1 MLVKLFAFVLA
12 FGIGAEKAYPIE
24 SFFIQQE
31 VDTLKVVQLLDEA
44 DIFIKNSQYAEAR
57 KKIDQAGEW
66 AEELD
71 FSKGKQLTALRMAEV
86 YLSVQFFDSARVVL
100 ENALEDFPE
109 SDYKIQL
116 YNLLATAYRYM
127 NELDKAIETYQM
139 VLELAEENGR
149 YRMIAAIHQNM
160 GVAYINMGKK
170 AEGLNSF
177 LFSIEYAEQEKDT
190 AFLAVAYNNLG
201 DTYNNFG
208 DYEQAEFY
216 LQKSYELA
224 VINNLRSDLL
234 RVTINLA
241 NLKGN
246 LEEFDDALQLYQQ
259 ALDLSKEV
267 RPNTPPFRILYNLG
281 NLYLKMESPDEA
293 ILYLEES
300 LDYCIQLNIPPGIYY
315 NYGGLGDAANQKGQL
330 TEAIRRHKQALE
342 VAMQMGSL
350 PFIQETRLKL
360 YELNKEVGNFE
371 SALIQFEEYE
381 AISDSMLDLEQE
393 RSFAE
398 LENRLELNRQT
409 EINALL
415 EEKQLQQ
422 EKKLQFQLWLIITAA
437 FVIILILYI
446 LYTINQ
452 ASKEKTKAYNQ
463 LAEQREEL
471 EKLNQEMNKLFAIIA
486 HDLRA
491 PLASMHGILFLLKN
505 GDLSKDEIVAYTD
518 EIEGNV
524 QKNIDVMEDLLSW
537 AKRQMTGITFVKE
550 ELNIH
555 ELVNE
560 VIGKQESRYK
570 GKNISVTNKVNKSLS
585 IQTDENALKLILRNL
600 LSNSIKFTDHGG
612 SINFSSSDKE
622 DEIQLCVI
630 DTGIGM
636 SEDLQERVFSNRSI
650 SFSLEGTK
658 GEKGT
663 GFGLSLIKEFVDKLG
678 GSITIESEEGKGT
691 KFCIDL
697 PKE

>member
-1 MLVKLFAFVLA
+1 MLATLLAFVLA
-12 FGIGAEKAYPIE
+12 LGVGVEKAHPIGADI
-24 SFFIQQE
+24 IQQE
-31 VDTLKVVQLLDEA
+31 VDTLRVVQLLDEA
-44 DIFIKNSQYAEAR
+44 NNDINSSRFTEAR
-57 KKIDQAGEW
+57 KKINQAGEW
-66 AEELD
+66 SEELD
-71 FSKGKQLTALRMAEV
+71 FSKGKELTALRLAEV
-86 YLSVQFFDSARVVL
+86 YLNVQFFDSARVVL
-100 ENALEDFPE
+100 EHALEDFPE
-109 SDYKIQL
+109 TSYKIQMF
-116 YNLLATAYRYM
+116 NLLATAYRYM
-127 NELDKAIETYQM
+127 NELGKAIETYQM

-160 GVAYINMGKK
+160 AVAYISMGKK

-177 LFSIEYAEQEKDT
+177 LFSIDYAEQEKDT
-190 AFLAVAYNNLG
+190 VFLAIAYNNLG
-201 DTYNNFG
+201 DTYNEFG
-208 DYEQAEFY
+208 EFEQAEFY

-224 VINNLRSDLL
+224 VMKNLRSDLL
-234 RVTINLA
+234 RVTTNLA

-246 LEEFDDALQLYQQ
+246 LEQFDNALQLYQQ
-259 ALDLSKEV
+259 ALDLSKEI

-281 NLYLKMESPDEA
+281 NLSLQMESPDEA
-293 ILYLEES
+293 IKYFEES
-300 LDYCIQLNIPPGIYY
+300 LDYCLQLNIPPGIYY
-315 NYGGLGDAANQKGQL
+315 NYGGLGDAATQKGQL
-330 TEAIRRHKQALE
+330 EEAIRWHEQALE
-342 VAMQMGSL
+342 IAEQMGSL

-360 YELNKEVGNFE
+360 YELNKETGNFE

-381 AISDSMLDLEQE
+381 VISDSMLDLEQE

-409 EINALL
+409 EINTLL

-422 EKKLQFQLWLIITAA
+422 EKQLKFQLGLIITAA
-437 FVIILILYI
+437 FIIILILYI

-452 ASKEKTKAYNQ
+452 TSKEKTRAYNQ
-463 LAEQREEL
+463 LAKQREEL

-505 GDLSKDEIVAYTD
+505 GDLSKDEIASYTN

-537 AKRQMTGITFVKE
+537 AKRQMNGITFVKE

-555 ELVNE
+555 ELVNQ
-560 VIGKQESRYK
+560 VIAKQESRSK
-570 GKNISVTNKVNKSLS
+570 LKEISVSNKVNKSLS
-585 IQTDENALKLILRNL
+585 IKTDENALKLILRNL
-600 LSNSIKFTDHGG
+600 LSNSIKFTNLGDE
-612 SINFSSSDKE
+612 IRFTSSDKG
-622 DEIQLCVI
+622 DKVQLCVI

-636 SEDLQERVFSNRSI
+636 SKDLQEKVFSSQSI

-678 GSITIESEEGKGT
+678 GTITIESEEGKGT